1 MLYLDES
8 GVQVDVVRHDD
19 GPNDAHGLKQLLGPA
34 VLAVEDEESAHHLGL
49 VRGHHHVLRHSKADI
64 VLTRSAVQGH
74 HHVLRHSKAD
84 IVLTGTARQT

>member
-1 MLYLDES
+1 MRVSVCVLYLDES

-19 GPNDAHGLKQLLGPA
+19 GPDDAHGLQQLLGAA

-49 VRGHHHVLRHSKADI
+49 VW
-64 VLTRSAVQGH
+64 GH